1 MPPHTYRSA
10 EARDGQYWSSSP
22 PCPTPRNWADWM
34 GPELLS
40 PPQASSSSGG
50 AGKSPALWPWRPLPL
65 TSATSAD
72 MTTSTASECV
82 GSQRVCGRL
91 VCTQVA
97 SGAWA
102 AGGCVGGRCA
112 CEWLPVCGWL
122 VGAWAASVH
131 GCGMGPGGGGLT
143 YYNTCTVVCR
153 EGSIGPDM
161 VENIQSMR
169 THEVDPGPHPGP
181 RWPIYP
187 SSLEILTLHSHP
199 RPPAPPE
206 VPATAHTSF
215 VGILACILAFI
226 F

>member
-1 MPPHTYRSA
+1 MR
-10 EARDGQYWSSSP
+10 GQ
-22 PCPTPRNWADWM
+22 
-34 GPELLS
+34 L
-40 PPQASSSSGG
+40 
-50 AGKSPALWPWRPLPL
+50 
-65 TSATSAD
+65 
-72 MTTSTASECV
+72 V
-82 GSQRVCGRL
+82 GV
-91 VCTQVA
+91 
-97 SGAWA
+97 WA

-112 CEWLPVCGWL
+112 WVWH
-122 VGAWAASVH
+122 GAWGRGVDILQH
-131 GCGMGPGGGGLT
+131 LHK
-143 YYNTCTVVCR
+143 VCR